1 MLLCSFCKLLLHIDK
16 MDLVL
21 NRKEREALCKLL
33 EISPNCYGNIPLMKA
48 AFKRSCLKHHPDKGG
63 NPVIMMEL
71 NTLWSKFQQ
80 NIHKLR
86 SDFSMF
92 DEVSTK
98 FPWEEYGT
106 LKDYMQSGYNAR
118 FCRGPGC
125 MLKQLRDSK
134 CACISCKLSRQHCS
148 LKTLKQKN
156 CLTWGECFCYQ
167 CFILW
172 FGFPP
177 TWESFDWWQKTLEE
191 TDYCLLHLHL
201 F

>member
-1 MLLCSFCKLLLHIDK
+1 

-92 DEVSTK
+92 DEEPTSSSGSSSREETTNSGRESST
-98 FPWEEYGT
+98 PNGT
-106 LKDYMQSGYNAR
+106 SVPRN
-118 FCRGPGC
+118 
-125 MLKQLRDSK
+125 S
-134 CACISCKLSRQHCS
+134 SR
-148 LKTLKQKN
+148 TD
-156 CLTWGECFCYQ
+156 G
-167 CFILW
+167 
-172 FGFPP
+172 
-177 TWESFDWWQKTLEE
+177 TWEDLFCDESLFSPEPPSSSEE
-191 TDYCLLHLHL
+191 PEEPPSSRSSPRQPPSSSAEEASSS
-201 F
+201 